1 VGGRAKGIF
10 KPGNHG
16 STFGGNPLAMTALV
30 ATIDTIKEERLLENA
45 ERVGDLIRAGLGAA
59 NLDLTEIRGMG
70 LMIGVEL
77 PRACGELVRQALEA
91 GVVINVTAECVIRML
106 PPLIMKESEG
116 REVVAR
122 LAPVIKSFLEA
133 RAMA

>member
-1 VGGRAKGIF
+1 
-10 KPGNHG
+10 
-16 STFGGNPLAMTALV
+16 MTAVV
-30 ATIDTIKEERLLENA
+30 ATIDTVKEEGLLENA
-45 ERVGDLIRAGLGAA
+45 ARVGELIRSGLAAA